1 MILRNKRRQEEDTAA
16 EQTFP
21 LTEMQKFMLPTLTD
35 PDCVLRFK
43 QFLYQVQGL
52 RIKPGVTPRR
62 IERGLK
68 KLAKRHDVLRL
79 AFRKS
84 EDTDE
89 WRGVFVPVDDN
100 KLTVEDYGTMSPEDL
115 RAKVREVAEDTME
128 IDDEILTDFRMLRFG
143 EEGDA
148 ILFRLHHALT
158 DAFGMMVLVEDLV
171 KFIINMPGTGE
182 GYPYADFV
190 QKVEQ
195 KLPDHKGE
203 AGAYWDDMLFPPPA
217 PVNFGRVAKGLS
229 METDPHLID
238 NIRDASVT
246 MPVEDYETITEI
258 AQKAGA
264 SMFTL
269 TVAALND
276 TMHDMY
282 GSDGIIGRS
291 VMGRNAGDLSNFIG
305 FALRFPLWRVDMSDG
320 DTLIERAKTLR
331 KQMQTS
337 MTTITKELGRP
348 VNKIDERLRAETGGI
363 GVQFFVHVPSADAKA
378 KSSMLAGIFRS
389 QGDVMMKVGPVEVER
404 IALPRPPAMGAPND
418 LTVLVLP
425 FDDGAQ
431 VTVRCDGTVFDDDE
445 LQDIANQLMGKLL
458 SVKG

>member
-1 MILRNKRRQEEDTAA
+1 
-16 EQTFP
+16 
-21 LTEMQKFMLPTLTD
+21 
-35 PDCVLRFK
+35 
-43 QFLYQVQGL
+43 
-52 RIKPGVTPRR
+52 
-62 IERGLK
+62 
-68 KLAKRHDVLRL
+68 
-79 AFRKS
+79 
-84 EDTDE
+84 
-89 WRGVFVPVDDN
+89 
-100 KLTVEDYGTMSPEDL
+100 
-115 RAKVREVAEDTME
+115 ME

-171 KFIINMPGTGE
+171 KFIINLPSSGE
-182 GYPYADFV
+182 GFAYSDFV

-238 NIRDASVT
+238 DIRDASE
-246 MPVEDYETITEI
+246 MMSVEDFEAVTEV

-276 TMHDMY
+276 VMHDMY
-282 GSDGIIGRS
+282 GSDGIVGRS
-291 VMGRNAGDLSNFIG
+291 VMGRNAGDLSNFVG
-305 FALRFPLWRVDMSDG
+305 FALRFPLWRVDMADG
-320 DTLIERAKTLR
+320 ATLMDRAKALR
-331 KQMQTS
+331 TQMQTS
-337 MTTITKELGRP
+337 MTMVTKELGRP
-348 VNKIDERLRAETGGI
+348 VNRIDERLRAETGGI

-378 KSSMLAGIFRS
+378 KSSMLAGLFRS
-389 QGDVMMKVGPVEVER
+389 QGDQMMKVGPIEVER

-425 FDDGAQ
+425 FDHGTQ
-431 VTVRCDGTVFDDDE
+431 VTLRCDGTVFDDAE
-445 LQDIANQLMGKLL
+445 LQDIATRLMAKLL